1 VDRRGG
7 NVHIGRSKTDLPV
20 LVVVAFVIPVGAAP
34 TISAHN
40 PGTCRD
46 F

>member
-1 VDRRGG
+1 MDRRGG

-20 LVVVAFVIPVGAAP
+20 LVVAFVIPVGAAP